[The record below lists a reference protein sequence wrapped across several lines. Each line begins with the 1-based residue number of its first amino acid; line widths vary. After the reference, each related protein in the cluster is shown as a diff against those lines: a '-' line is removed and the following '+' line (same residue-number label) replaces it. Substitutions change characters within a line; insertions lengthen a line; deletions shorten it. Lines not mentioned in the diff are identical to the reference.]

1 MKVYSYMQAG
11 KGILATDIRSHTQAL
26 DRDCAELVAPDAAS
40 VAAGFDRL
48 FDDGAYR
55 TRLGLRAREKV
66 EREYS
71 VTAFKQRV
79 SRVYARL
86 ATLQLAPSGDAR

>member
-1 MKVYSYMQAG
+1 MKVYSYMQAR

-26 DRDCAELVAPDAAS
+26 DRGCGELVAPDAAS

-55 TRLGLRAREKV
+55 TRIGLRAREKV
-66 EREYS
+66 EREDSSDRLQAKSESGIRAPCDPSARS
-71 VTAFKQRV
+71 V
-79 SRVYARL
+79 
-86 ATLQLAPSGDAR
+86 G